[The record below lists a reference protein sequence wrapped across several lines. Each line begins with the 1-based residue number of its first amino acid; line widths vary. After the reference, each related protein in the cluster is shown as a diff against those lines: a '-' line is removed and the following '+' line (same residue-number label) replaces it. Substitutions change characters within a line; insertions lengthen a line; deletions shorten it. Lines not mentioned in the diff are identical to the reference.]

1 MSNQKRFSPTKR
13 KLKKAR
19 EDGDVAKSRD
29 LTSSLVVVVGFSL
42 ILNCQY
48 FWQTLAEVFSSS
60 LSLSATLNLS
70 AVEDAFFMLCFKGA
84 ICFVLVLFPVAVCA
98 FFAECN
104 QVGIS
109 FNLRSLCFKCSRLNP
124 IVGLR
129 KMFGISS
136 EDASTKFYDKAL
148 EVFKLILLLLLG
160 FILLIGTVIYHHQ
173 QIILAG
179 FSLNLP
185 LSLKLAIGYI
195 KNLFYLLAGLILF
208 VALIDFSIEKHK
220 QRRRLMMDIEEMKR
234 EFRESDGDPE
244 TRARRKELHQSLLIQ
259 GLLTRVRKARV
270 LLVGK
275 LASVFRD

>member
-1 MSNQKRFSPTKR
+1 MSQQKRFPPTKR

-29 LTSSLVVVVGFSL
+29 LTSSLIVVVGFSL

-48 FWQTLAEVFSSS
+48 FWQTLIEVFTSS
-60 LSLSATLNLS
+60 LSLSPKLNLS
-70 AVEDAFFMLCFKGA
+70 AVKDAFFMLCFKGA
-84 ICFVLVLFPVAVCA
+84 ICFVIVLLPVVVCA
-98 FFAECN
+98 FFAECS

-109 FNLRSLCFKCSRLNP
+109 LNLKSLCFKCSRFNP
-124 IVGLR
+124 VTGLR

-136 EDASTKFYDKAL
+136 EDAATKFYDKVL

-160 FILLIGTVIYHHQ
+160 LLLLIGAVIYNHQ
-173 QIILAG
+173 QIILTG
-179 FSLNLP
+179 FSLNLS
-185 LSLKLAIGYI
+185 LSLTLAIGYI

-234 EFRESDGDPE
+234 EFKESDGDPE

-259 GLLTRVRKARV
+259 GLLTGVRKARV

-275 LASVFRD
+275 LANAFRD